1 MKKIYISMFVLSA
14 FFFSGCADD
23 YLDVK
28 QTETVSTDD
37 IELFN
42 NDNGAKTFVTAIY
55 SKFLDW
61 DMSSFGWIGL
71 ASITSDDADKGS
83 TPSDVGTDKDV
94 LDALT
99 YNSSN
104 PSAESTFNANY
115 DGINR
120 CNQALAILPK
130 LDKADPAL
138 RERLMGEAKFLR
150 AFMYF
155 TLVKCYGGVPIVDH
169 LASIP
174 LSAEDKAMQLT
185 RKTAVEVYAFIEK
198 DLNDAIA
205 VLPNKSA
212 YSSNEKARASKG
224 AAYALLAKV
233 NLYQKNWQKVVDN
246 CNLVTGYIIVPDY
259 AKMFRLEGEND
270 AESIFEINGV
280 GSVPVRGITG
290 YSNTQGVRDSFGWG
304 FNQPSKSLLNAYELG
319 DVRKDATI
327 IFRGTTLYDGREI
340 PQIYKLNDKGEKVVD
355 TTLNPRYNFKAYSS
369 AYTDAWETDANI
381 KYLRYGEVL
390 LMKAEALNELGQ
402 TSEAIPLLNQI
413 RRRAGLGDSP
423 AVGQDDVR
431 KAIWKERRVELAFEF
446 DRFFDLVRT
455 GQAKDA
461 FAADKNKDFPKGK
474 VFTVG
479 KNELFPIPDSFIRI
493 AEGMSEQNPGY

>member
-1 MKKIYISMFVLSA
+1 MKKIYISIFVLSA
-14 FFFSGCADD
+14 FTFTGCADD

-28 QTETVSTDD
+28 QTETISTDD

-42 NDNGAKTFVTAIY
+42 NDNGAKTFVTSIY

-83 TPSDVGTDKDV
+83 TPSDTGTDKDV

-99 YNSSN
+99 YNASN

-130 LDKADPAL
+130 LDKADAAL

-169 LASIP
+169 VSSIP

-185 RKTAVEVYAFIEK
+185 RKTAAEVYAFIEK
-198 DLNDAIA
+198 DLADAAA
-205 VLPNKSA
+205 VLPNKSQYA
-212 YSSNEKARASKG
+212 DTEKARASKG

-233 NLYQKNWQKVVDN
+233 NLYQKKWQNVVDN
-246 CNLVTGYIIVPDY
+246 CNLVTGYTISPDY

-270 AESIFEINGV
+270 GESIFEINGN
-280 GSVPVRGITG
+280 GAVPARGIQG
-290 YSNTQGVRDSFGWG
+290 YSNTQGVRDAWGWG
-304 FNQPSKSLLNAYELG
+304 FNQPSQSLVNAYEAG

-327 IFRGTTLYDGREI
+327 IFRGTTLYDGRVI
-340 PQIYKLNDKGEKVVD
+340 PVLSEDD
-355 TTLNPRYNFKAYSS
+355 PNPRYNYKAYSS
-369 AYTDAWETDANI
+369 AYTSAWETDANI
-381 KYLRYGEVL
+381 KYLRYAEVL

-402 TSEAIPLLNQI
+402 TSEAIPLLNII
-413 RRRAGLGDSP
+413 RHRAGLGDTP
-423 AVGQDDVR
+423 ATSQAAVR
-431 KAIWKERRVELAFEF
+431 TAIYKERRVELAFEF

-461 FAADKNKDFPKGK
+461 FAADGK

-479 KNELFPIPDSFIRI
+479 KNEVFPIPASFILI
-493 AEGMSEQNPGY
+493 SEGMSSQNPGYN

>member
-1 MKKIYISMFVLSA
+1 MKKIYISIFALA
-14 FFFSGCADD
+14 ALTFTGCADD

-28 QTETVSTDD
+28 QTETVSVDD

-42 NDNGAKTFVTAIY
+42 NDSGAKTFVTSIY

-83 TPSDVGTDKDV
+83 TPSDTGTDKDV

-99 YNSSN
+99 YNASN

-138 RERLMGEAKFLR
+138 RERLMAEAKFLR

-169 LASIP
+169 VSSIP

-185 RKTAVEVYAFIEK
+185 RKTAAEVYAFIEK
-198 DLNDAIA
+198 DLTEAAA
-205 VLPNKSA
+205 VLPNKSEYA
-212 YSSNEKARASKG
+212 SSEIARASKG

-233 NLYQKNWQKVVDN
+233 SLYQKKWDKVVEYS
-246 CNLVTGYIIVPDY
+246 NLVTGYSISPDY

-270 AESIFEINGV
+270 GESIFEINGV
-280 GSVPVRGITG
+280 GAVPARGIQG
-290 YSNTQGVRDSFGWG
+290 YSNTQGVRDSWGWG
-304 FNQPSKSLLNAYELG
+304 FNQPSQSLLDAYEAG
-319 DVRKDATI
+319 DVRKNATI
-327 IFRGTTLYDGREI
+327 IFRGTTLYDGTVVPNLTLKEGEI
-340 PQIYKLNDKGEKVVD
+340 DP
-355 TTLNPRYNFKAYSS
+355 NPRYNFKAYSS
-369 AYTDAWETDANI
+369 AFTNAWETDANI

-402 TSEAIPLLNQI
+402 TAEAIPLLNTI
-413 RRRAGLGDSP
+413 RHRAGLGDTP
-423 AVGQDDVR
+423 ATSQGAVR
-431 KAIWKERRVELAFEF
+431 TAIWKERRVELAFEF

-461 FAADKNKDFPKGK
+461 FAADKSIYFPNGR

-479 KNELFPIPDSFIRI
+479 KNELFPIPASFILV
-493 AEGMSEQNPGY
+493 AEGLTTQNPGYN